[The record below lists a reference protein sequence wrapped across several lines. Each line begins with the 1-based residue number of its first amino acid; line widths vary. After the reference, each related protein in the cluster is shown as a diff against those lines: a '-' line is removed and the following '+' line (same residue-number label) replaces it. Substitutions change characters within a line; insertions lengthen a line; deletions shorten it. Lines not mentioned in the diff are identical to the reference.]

1 MLSNYN
7 IKWENTGSLGS
18 LLMGEVSELYIKTN
32 TTSSLNIIYQH
43 TGGILPPGI
52 SLLRDGTLSGY
63 VTTTSNLISTSTYVF
78 TATVTKAVGNPIS
91 TGTFSITINKN
102 IDTNYTSV
110 YCKPYLTLDQR
121 SQFYDFINDKKIFLP
136 KLIYRPFDPHF
147 GVQQEMRLYIHYGIE
162 KISLSQ
168 FANTFNQNFYKR
180 RFLLGQVK
188 SAVAKVNNIA
198 IYEIVYVEVL
208 DYNVNREQVSIP
220 KNSFTSRVAHF
231 PSSIPNMRIQLE
243 NNAKSTNNL
252 DPKFMKTSQSG
263 TTNKMGFIGH
273 VPLCYTLPSKS
284 NIVARNISRAN
295 IKFNLIDFHIDRMF
309 ITDGQ
314 SPGKDQYLIINQHPI
329 AS

>member
-7 IKWENTGSLGS
+7 TTWESTGSLGS
-18 LLMGEVSELYIKTN
+18 LLMGEISEFYIKTN
-32 TTSSLNIIYQH
+32 TTSSLDIIYQQ
-43 TGGILPPGI
+43 TGGSLPPGI

-63 VTTTSNLISTSTYVF
+63 VTTTSNLISTSTYIF

-91 TGTFSITINKN
+91 TGTFSITVNKN
-102 IDTNYTSV
+102 TSTNYTSV

-121 SQFYDFINDKKIFLP
+121 RQFYNFIDDKKIFLP
-136 KLIYRPFDPHF
+136 ELIYRPFDTHF

-168 FANTFNQNFYKR
+168 FSNAFTENFYKR

-188 SAVAKVNNIA
+188 SAVAKVNNVA
-198 IYEIVYVEVL
+198 IYDIVYVEVL
-208 DYNVNREQVSIP
+208 DYNVNRDKVSIP
-220 KNSFTSRVAHF
+220 KNSYTGRVGHF

-243 NNAKSTNNL
+243 SNAKFTSNL

-263 TTNKMGFIGH
+263 IVNKIGFIGH
-273 VPLCYTLPSKS
+273 VPLCYTLPGKS
-284 NIVARNISRAN
+284 NIILGKISRSD
-295 IKFNLIDFHIDRMF
+295 IQFNLIDFHIDRMF
-309 ITDGQ
+309 VTDGQ
-314 SPGKDQYLIINQHPI
+314 SPGKDQYLIINQSPI